1 MAGGAKNDGGIFILV
16 KRLLAPMLCMF
27 SFAYADFLSLNI
39 VEKEEPPP
47 KFVYGMNYAGRIFAG
62 GIDNFIGLNSHLRI
76 NKSWAAGA
84 KAEMNFSRDGYAAGA
99 FFHYFPTGELFK
111 ENGENY
117 VHFGIDYIKINEP
130 SPLLSIGYGR
140 DMLPWK
146 KSPFGFRTLGRIE
159 YALAPYAFTRENKDF
174 FGLTSLAN
182 TVFAI
187 EIGVFMY

>member
-1 MAGGAKNDGGIFILV
+1 MAGSAKNDGGIFILV
-16 KRLLAPMLCMF
+16 KKFLAPLLCLL

-47 KFVYGMNYAGRIFAG
+47 KFVYGANYAGRIFAG
-62 GIDNFIGLNSHLRI
+62 GIDNFIGLNWQFRM
-76 NKSWAAGA
+76 NKNWAFGA
-84 KAEMNFSRDGYAAGA
+84 NAEINFSRDGYVAGA
-99 FFHYFPTGELFK
+99 FFHYLPTGELFK

-117 VHFGIDYIKINEP
+117 VHLGIGYIKINEP
-130 SPLLSIGYGR
+130 SPLFSIGYGR

-146 KSPFGFRTLGRIE
+146 KAPFGFRTLGRIE
-159 YALAPYAFTRENKDF
+159 YAPIPHAFTRENKDF